1 MNKKIIGLILA
12 ALFLFMTASTTTANL
27 NSLDLT
33 DIDPLVD
40 LSVTVEIKQI
50 RSLEKTDSGIFPIDK
65 IDLFSDPDFYVN
77 VTINDEEFTSNVW

>member
-12 ALFLFMTASTTTANL
+12 ALFLFMTMSAATANL
-27 NSLDLT
+27 NNLDLT

-50 RSLEKTDSGIFPIDK
+50 RSLEKTDSD
-65 IDLFSDPDFYVN
+65 
-77 VTINDEEFTSNVW
+77 